1 MNSYW
6 IEDKD
11 AIIKFELKYKDI
23 IISRNFYTNNGEPR
37 FEQFIRGIKRD
48 TKSIIVPLFEKS
60 RELDSQFYR
69 NYEMKMQDINKSC
82 KSKRISQKDCK
93 TEIKKEEITH
103 IEIKLSEEYLKNKK
117 TKWTKES
124 LML

>member
-69 NYEMKMQDINKSC
+69 NYEMKMQDINKSY

-93 TEIKKEEITH
+93 TGIKKEEITH
-103 IEIKLSEEYLKNKK
+103 IELKLSDEYLKNKK
-117 TKWTKES
+117 TKWNKES
-124 LML
+124 LLL